1 MLQDYYPTFV
11 VQLWREQLTWL
22 IRAIVVGAL
31 VGSVAALFL
40 WLLDAATTQRQQ
52 AATNYWLYL
61 LPLWGILG
69 HWIYQRWGQEVAGG
83 NNLILQR
90 LAVGSDQLPARMA
103 PLIII
108 TTVISHLFGA
118 SVGREGTA
126 VQSGAAISA
135 TVARY
140 WPTSFW
146 PTNLRLPKLS
156 IAMLS
161 NLRTAIMV
169 TAQPPVAASSTPAT
183 NSVNCAN
190 SSSSSNSNFNCT
202 NSDSTI
208 AASFSPIASSTTSV
222 AVNPAK
228 IWLLIGIS
236 AGFGAVFGTPLAGT
250 VFAAEV
256 ALIGS
261 LRYEGLLACLI
272 SAITGDLVCRGWGAT
287 HSIYPVFHCPNLT
300 VSLLAKLALAGIAF
314 GLVAL
319 LFIELTQFL
328 TNWGQRRIAAAPAR
342 GFIGGLI
349 ILALT
354 VGLAV
359 TTGLQTTDYLGLS
372 LSLLAKA
379 VNGEQL
385 ATGAFLVKIL
395 FTAISLAAGFK
406 GGEVTPLFVIGA
418 TAGYTLAGWL
428 GLPAE
433 MLAKLGFLAV
443 FAAAANTPLSCLLMG
458 IELFGGEIA
467 LPAAWVCWLAYLSS
481 GHRSIYSA
489 QQVGVAKAG

>member
-156 IAMLS
+156 LAMLS
-161 NLRTAIMV
+161 NLRTAITV

-190 SSSSSNSNFNCT
+190 S
-202 NSDSTI
+202 
-208 AASFSPIASSTTSV
+208 SSTTSV

-256 ALIGS
+256 VLIGS

-349 ILALT
+349 ILA
-354 VGLAV
+354 
-359 TTGLQTTDYLGLS
+359 Y
-372 LSLLAKA
+372 
-379 VNGEQL
+379 
-385 ATGAFLVKIL
+385 
-395 FTAISLAAGFK
+395 
-406 GGEVTPLFVIGA
+406 
-418 TAGYTLAGWL
+418 W
-428 GLPAE
+428 
-433 MLAKLGFLAV
+433 
-443 FAAAANTPLSCLLMG
+443 AAN
-458 IELFGGEIA
+458 
-467 LPAAWVCWLAYLSS
+467 Y
-481 GHRSIYSA
+481 
-489 QQVGVAKAG
+489 

>member
-1 MLQDYYPTFV
+1 
-11 VQLWREQLTWL
+11 
-22 IRAIVVGAL
+22 
-31 VGSVAALFL
+31 
-40 WLLDAATTQRQQ
+40 
-52 AATNYWLYL
+52 
-61 LPLWGILG
+61 
-69 HWIYQRWGQEVAGG
+69 
-83 NNLILQR
+83 
-90 LAVGSDQLPARMA
+90 
-103 PLIII
+103 
-108 TTVISHLFGA
+108 
-118 SVGREGTA
+118 
-126 VQSGAAISA
+126 
-135 TVARY
+135 
-140 WPTSFW
+140 
-146 PTNLRLPKLS
+146 
-156 IAMLS
+156 
-161 NLRTAIMV
+161 
-169 TAQPPVAASSTPAT
+169 
-183 NSVNCAN
+183 
-190 SSSSSNSNFNCT
+190 
-202 NSDSTI
+202 
-208 AASFSPIASSTTSV
+208 
-222 AVNPAK
+222 
-228 IWLLIGIS
+228 
-236 AGFGAVFGTPLAGT
+236 
-250 VFAAEV
+250 
-256 ALIGS
+256 
-261 LRYEGLLACLI
+261 
-272 SAITGDLVCRGWGAT
+272 
-287 HSIYPVFHCPNLT
+287 LT